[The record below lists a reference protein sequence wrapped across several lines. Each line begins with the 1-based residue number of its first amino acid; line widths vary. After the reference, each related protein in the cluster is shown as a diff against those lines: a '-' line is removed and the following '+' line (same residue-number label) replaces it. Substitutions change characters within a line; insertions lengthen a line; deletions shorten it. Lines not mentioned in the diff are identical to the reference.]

1 MVDTCQATTLFKQ
14 VYSPN
19 VVAIGSARLDENSY
33 AVPSH
38 GHSRSSQAAAADPT
52 ASLHGPDDR
61 STIRTA
67 SLAWR

>member
-33 AVPSH
+33 AVPPH
-38 GHSRSSQAAAADPT
+38 GHSRSAGAGADPT
-52 ASLHGPDDR
+52 PSLRGPDDR

-67 SLAWR
+67 SLAWP